1 MCMNVNKVQSLFF
14 FASFHFFLY
23 HTLLIL
29 SHGTILS
36 WGGAEEA
43 RMDWSTLYLKGKVML
58 LRNSAK
64 PKFPN
69 DGNQIVFIT
78 QNKFDF
84 FFLSSL
90 I

>member
-1 MCMNVNKVQSLFF
+1 MNVNKGQSLFF

-23 HTLLIL
+23 HTLFIL
-29 SHGTILS
+29 SHGTLPS

-69 DGNQIVFIT
+69 DGNRVVFIT
-78 QNKFDF
+78 QNEFDF
-84 FFLSSL
+84 FSYQV
-90 I
+90 